1 MGDRHATS
9 STRLQAQGFRALK
22 FYSMLSMEVPKYLL
36 LPSRRTIMAV
46 SPIKVN
52 AETKEQIRVGAALL
66 KCSQAELVGRAVS
79 EYTAR
84 HAGELRAGIAGAS
97 AALALGDGA
106 AIAYLAGSDVD
117 TLERVTGRRPL
128 E

>member
-1 MGDRHATS
+1 
-9 STRLQAQGFRALK
+9 
-22 FYSMLSMEVPKYLL
+22 
-36 LPSRRTIMAV
+36 MAV

-79 EYTAR
+79 EYAAR

-97 AALALGDGA
+97 AALALGNDA

-117 TLERVTGRRPL
+117 TLARVTGLRPL
-128 E
+128 K

>member
-1 MGDRHATS
+1 
-9 STRLQAQGFRALK
+9 
-22 FYSMLSMEVPKYLL
+22 
-36 LPSRRTIMAV
+36 MAV

-79 EYTAR
+79 EYAAR
-84 HAGELRAGIAGAS
+84 HVDELRAGIAGAS
-97 AALALGDGA
+97 AALALGDDA
-106 AIAYLAGSDVD
+106 AIAYLAGSNVD
-117 TLERVTGRRPL
+117 TLERVTGRRPT